1 MKPIRIITTFTQVIF
16 VSASGGTK
24 DPKPPHTPTYTPYT
38 YTTSLCTPT
47 ATQPYTVTNTWYET
61 SIAYTPHK
69 STWTWGSELYDCTT
83 GLATTSILV
92 S

>member
-1 MKPIRIITTFTQVIF
+1 MKLNSIIATFAQAIL
-16 VSASGGTK
+16 VSASQSSK
-24 DPKPPHTPTYTPYT
+24 DPKPPRTPTYTPYT

-47 ATQPYTVTNTWYET
+47 ATQPYTFTNT
-61 SIAYTPHK
+61 
-69 STWTWGSELYDCTT
+69 CT